1 MPLSVLLR
9 KDNTMTETQQYLYD
23 QVLKDHDCVVSL
35 RRWFHQHP
43 ELAKEEFETQK
54 TIEQELDKLGI
65 AHRRVAGTGVYAVIE
80 GTAPARGEKRC
91 IVLRADIDALPVT
104 QENAPAYKSL
114 TPGKMHACGHDG
126 HNASLIGAARVLS
139 ANRDRFSG
147 KVIFTWQ
154 PGEEIGYGGRLI
166 VDSGVIDEAGRSFGV
181 HMAPNVPVGSV
192 VLMPGPN
199 NASVDWFRI
208 RIHGLGAHVSTP
220 EQGVDAAYIA
230 SQIVVAAQ
238 ALITRRTSPMD
249 NVLIGIGK
257 ITAGTAYNIVAQEAE
272 LEGTIRVM
280 TPELRKATKAR
291 LEALA
296 KQMAALYGGTAEV
309 EWADFTSPLINDAQA
324 AAEAKQTAAAL
335 FGKEHVITS
344 RLPSLGGDDFAE
356 YILRVPGVY
365 AYIGSANPANPDTC
379 VAQHNSHF
387 DIDEQALTVAT
398 ALYTCYAA
406 DYLNGE
412 I

>member
-1 MPLSVLLR
+1 
-9 KDNTMTETQQYLYD
+9 MTETQQFLYNE
-23 QVLKDHDCVVSL
+23 VLKDHDYVVQL
-35 RRWFHQHP
+35 RRWFHRHP
-43 ELAKEEFETQK
+43 ELGKEEFETQK
-54 TIEQELDKLGI
+54 VIERELDKLGI
-65 AHRRVAGTGVYAVIE
+65 EHRRIAGTGVYAEIE
-80 GTAPARGEKRC
+80 GTAPADGAARC

-104 QENAPAYKSL
+104 QENAPEYKSL
-114 TPGKMHACGHDG
+114 IPGRMHACGHDG

-139 ANRDRFSG
+139 RNRDRFSG
-147 KVIFTWQ
+147 KVILTWQ
-154 PGEEIGYGGRLI
+154 PGEEIGYGGQI
-166 VDSGVIDEAGRSFGV
+166 IAKSGAIDEAGRSFGV
-181 HMAPNVPVGSV
+181 HVAPNVPVGSV

-208 RIHGLGAHVSTP
+208 RVHGLGAHVSTP
-220 EQGVDAAYIA
+220 ELGVDAAYIA

-257 ITAGTAYNIVAQEAE
+257 ISAGTAYNVIAQEAE
-272 LEGTIRVM
+272 LEGTIRTM

-296 KQMAALYGGTAEV
+296 KQTAELYGGTAEL
-309 EWADFTSPLINDAQA
+309 EWADFTSALINDAQA
-324 AAEAKQTAAAL
+324 AAEAQKTAAAL
-335 FGKEHVITS
+335 FGAEHVISS

-365 AYIGSANPANPDTC
+365 AYIGSGNSANPDTC

-387 DIDEQALTVAT
+387 DIDEDALTVAA

-406 DYLNGE
+406 DYLNGKV
-412 I
+412 

>member
-1 MPLSVLLR
+1 
-9 KDNTMTETQQYLYD
+9 MTETQRFLYNE
-23 QVLKDHDCVVSL
+23 VLRDHDYIVSL

-43 ELAKEEFETQK
+43 ELAKEEVETQK
-54 TIEQELDKLGI
+54 VIERELDKLGI
-65 AHRRVAGTGVYAVIE
+65 KHRRIAGTGVYAETE
-80 GTAPARGEKRC
+80 GTAPANGTPRC
-91 IVLRADIDALPVT
+91 IVLRADIDALPVA
-104 QENAPAYKSL
+104 QENAPEYKSL

-139 ANRDRFSG
+139 KNRDRFSG

-154 PGEEIGYGGRLI
+154 PGEEIGYGARPI
-166 VDSGVIDEAGRSFGV
+166 VDSGAIDEAGRSFGV
-181 HMAPNVPVGSV
+181 HVASNVPVGSV

-208 RIHGLGAHVSTP
+208 RVHGLGAHVSTP
-220 EQGVDAAYIA
+220 ELGVDALYIA
-230 SQIVVAAQ
+230 SQIVVGAQ

-257 ITAGTAYNIVAQEAE
+257 ISAGTAYNIVAQEAE
-272 LEGTIRVM
+272 LEGTIRTM

-296 KQMAALYGGTAEV
+296 KRTAELYGGTAEL
-309 EWADFTSPLINDAQA
+309 EWADFTSPLINDAAA
-324 AAEAKQTAAAL
+324 AAEAQKTAAAI
-335 FGKEHVITS
+335 FGTEHVIAS

-365 AYIGSANPANPDTC
+365 AYIGSANPAKPDTC

-387 DIDEQALTVAT
+387 DIDEDALTVAA

-412 I
+412 V

>member
-1 MPLSVLLR
+1 MTALQELLYR
-9 KDNTMTETQQYLYD
+9 
-23 QVLKDHDCVVSL
+23 QVLEDHDYVVSL

-43 ELAKEEFETQK
+43 ELGKEEFETQK
-54 TIEQELDKLGI
+54 AIERELDKLGL
-65 AHRRVAGTGVYAVIE
+65 AHRRIAGTGVYAEIE
-80 GTAPARGEKRC
+80 GSAPGEARC

-104 QENAPAYKSL
+104 QENDPAYKSL
-114 TPGKMHACGHDG
+114 TPGRMHACGHDG
-126 HNASLIGAARVLS
+126 HNASLLGAARVLS
-139 ANRDRFSG
+139 KNRDRFPG
-147 KVIFTWQ
+147 KVILTWQ
-154 PGEEIGYGGRLI
+154 PGEEIGYGGQI
-166 VDSGVIDEAGRSFGV
+166 IAKSGAIDEAGRSFGV
-181 HMAPNVPVGSV
+181 HVAPNVPVGSV

-199 NASVDWFRI
+199 NASVDWFCI
-208 RIHGLGAHVSTP
+208 RVHGLGAHVSTP

-238 ALITRRTSPMD
+238 ALVTRRTSPMD

-257 ITAGTAYNIVAQEAE
+257 ITAGTAYNIIAQEAE

-296 KQMAALYGGTAEV
+296 KQTAALYGGTAEI
-309 EWADFTSPLINDAQA
+309 EWADFTSALINDAEA
-324 AAEAKQTAAAL
+324 AAEAQKTAFSL
-335 FGKEHVITS
+335 FGKDHVILS
-344 RLPSLGGDDFAE
+344 RKPSLGGDDFAE

-379 VAQHNSHF
+379 VAQHNAHF
-387 DIDEQALTVAT
+387 DIDEDALTVAT

-406 DYLNGE
+406 DYLTGAV
-412 I
+412 

>member
-1 MPLSVLLR
+1 
-9 KDNTMTETQQYLYD
+9 MTETQQFLYNE
-23 QVLKDHDCVVSL
+23 VLRDHEYIVNL
-35 RRWFHQHP
+35 RRWFHRHP

-54 TIEQELDKLGI
+54 SIEQELDKLGL
-65 AHRRVAGTGVYAVIE
+65 AHKRIAGTGVYAEIE
-80 GTAPARGEKRC
+80 GTAPADGEKRC
-91 IVLRADIDALPVT
+91 IVLRADIDALPIT
-104 QENAPAYKSL
+104 QENAPDYKSL
-114 TPGKMHACGHDG
+114 NEGRMHACGHDG

-139 ANRDRFSG
+139 RNRDRFSG
-147 KVIFTWQ
+147 KIIFTWQ
-154 PGEEIGYGGRLI
+154 PGEEIGYGARPI
-166 VDSGVIDEAGRSFGV
+166 VDSGAIDEAGRSFGV
-181 HMAPNVPVGSV
+181 HVASNVPVGSV

-208 RIHGLGAHVSTP
+208 RVHGLGAHVSTP

-238 ALITRRTSPMD
+238 ALVTRRTSPMD

-257 ITAGTAYNIVAQEAE
+257 ISAGTAYNVVAQEAE
-272 LEGTIRVM
+272 LEGTIRTM

-296 KQMAALYGGTAEV
+296 KQTAELYGGTAEV
-309 EWADFTSPLINDAQA
+309 EWADFTSPLINDATA
-324 AAEAKQTAAAL
+324 AAEAQKTAAAL
-335 FGKEHVITS
+335 FGAEHVITS

-365 AYIGSANPANPDTC
+365 AYIGSANPAKPDTC

-387 DIDEQALTVAT
+387 DIDEDALTVAA

-406 DYLNGE
+406 DYLNGAV
-412 I
+412 

>member
-1 MPLSVLLR
+1 
-9 KDNTMTETQQYLYD
+9 MTETQQFLYNE
-23 QVLKDHDCVVSL
+23 VLRDHDYIVNL

-43 ELAKEEFETQK
+43 ELGKEEFETQAA
-54 TIEQELDKLGI
+54 IERELDKLGI
-65 AHRRVAGTGVYAVIE
+65 EHRRIAGTGVYAEIV
-80 GTAPARGEKRC
+80 GTAPANNAARC

-104 QENAPAYKSL
+104 QENAPEYKSL
-114 TPGKMHACGHDG
+114 NDGRMHACGHDG

-139 ANRDRFSG
+139 KNRNRFFG

-154 PGEEIGYGGRLI
+154 PGEEIGYGGQI
-166 VDSGVIDEAGRSFGV
+166 IAKSGAIDEAGRSFGV
-181 HMAPNVPVGSV
+181 HVAPNVPVGSV

-208 RIHGLGAHVSTP
+208 RVHGLGAHVSTP
-220 EQGVDAAYIA
+220 ELGVDAAYIA
-230 SQIVVAAQ
+230 SQIVVSAQ

-257 ITAGTAYNIVAQEAE
+257 ISAGTAYNVVAQEAE

-280 TPELRKATKAR
+280 TPELRKTTKER

-296 KQMAALYGGTAEV
+296 KQTAELYGGTAEL
-309 EWADFTSPLINDAQA
+309 EWADFTSALINDETA
-324 AAEAKQTAAAL
+324 AAEAQKTAAAL
-335 FGKEHVITS
+335 FGAEHVITS

-365 AYIGSANPANPDTC
+365 AYIGSANPAKPDTC

-387 DIDEQALTVAT
+387 DIDEDALTVAA

-406 DYLNGE
+406 DYLNGKV
-412 I
+412 